1 MENISDVIILGGG
14 PAGLSAAIYAA
25 RAKLKTLVIEK
36 GAIGGLITL
45 THNIENYPGG
55 MDGDSGIEL
64 TARMKKQAEKY
75 GAVFVT
81 DEITSL
87 NIIDKNKKLIG
98 YNGEYNTKAI
108 IVAAGA
114 YPRKLGCK
122 GETEH
127 VGQGVSYCATCDGS
141 FFTGLE
147 VFVVGGGN
155 SALEEAV
162 FLTKFARKVTVIHR
176 RDEFKASKYVQ
187 DKARNNDKIEFMLSS
202 QVIEIKGD
210 GAVESLIIKDLK
222 TENTSEYKVDSK
234 DGMMGVFIF
243 VGYKPNNDLVKD
255 IIEIDENGYIITNDR
270 METNIEGIYAAGDIR
285 VKTLRQVVTAVADG
299 AIAAVEAGKYIGPI

>member
-299 AIAAVEAGKYIGPI
+299 AIAAVEAEKYIGPI